1 VGYVKLPNGSYIYS
15 EPKLYSPAIYAYT
28 MLGKDTTSAET
39 KELCVALLNY
49 ISAAQVYFHG
59 AAEADLVNAQLTDA
73 QKALNWTDVS
83 FNLAPEVPANKQV
96 AKDSTVFTGT
106 GKNLLFEEMISM
118 TAIFKISDSV
128 ITDARSCGTIFWTAE
143 QFAQLQGTPSISN
156 YGNGT
161 KTSLSQYKNT
171 SGQWYSLAP
180 EVAAKDMSDTQYYYM
195 AYVVHSDG
203 SISYSGVMS
212 YTVEQYI
219 SNTVSKSSTAEA
231 MRAFAQRLYYY
242 ERAAKAALGG

>member
-1 VGYVKLPNGSYIYS
+1 
-15 EPKLYSPAIYAYT
+15 
-28 MLGKDTTSAET
+28 MLEKSSTSAST

-59 AAEADLVNAQLTDA
+59 TATADQVNAQLTAD
-73 QKALNWTDVS
+73 QKALSWNNVS
-83 FNLAPEVPANKQV
+83 MNLAPEVPANKQV
-96 AKDSTVFTGT
+96 AKNEDVFTGT

-118 TAIFKISDSV
+118 TAIFKISDS
-128 ITDARSCGTIFWTAE
+128 IIDDARSCGTIFWTAE
-143 QFAQLQGTPSISN
+143 QFAELQGTPSISN

-219 SNTVSKSSTAEA
+219 SNTVSKSSTSES
-231 MRAFAQRLYYY
+231 MLNFAQRLYYY